1 MEAEEGDRKEEVG
14 VSLAVEAEEVGV
26 VALAEEGEEAEVTED
41 REEVNVVAE
50 AEGGYIDWKELRGVE
65 VPN

>member
-1 MEAEEGDRKEEVG
+1 MG
-14 VSLAVEAEEVGV
+14 VI
-26 VALAEEGEEAEVTED
+26 ALAEEGEEAEVTED

-50 AEGGYIDWKELRGVE
+50 AEGGYIDWKELRRVE